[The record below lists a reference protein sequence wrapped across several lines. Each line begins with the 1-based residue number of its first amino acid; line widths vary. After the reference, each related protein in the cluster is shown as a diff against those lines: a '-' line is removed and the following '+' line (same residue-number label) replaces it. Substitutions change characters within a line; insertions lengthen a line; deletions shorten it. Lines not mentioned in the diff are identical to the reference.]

1 MVLGTQPF
9 ILLSHHL
16 QVAASFFFYFKMD
29 LFIFGGT
36 GSSLLRRL
44 SPAAESKDH
53 LLFAVCRLLTAALAL
68 AAER

>member
-1 MVLGTQPF
+1 
-9 ILLSHHL
+9 
-16 QVAASFFFYFKMD
+16 MD

-44 SPAAESKDH
+44 SPAAESKGYF
-53 LLFAVCRLLTAALAL
+53 LFVVCRLLTAVVSL